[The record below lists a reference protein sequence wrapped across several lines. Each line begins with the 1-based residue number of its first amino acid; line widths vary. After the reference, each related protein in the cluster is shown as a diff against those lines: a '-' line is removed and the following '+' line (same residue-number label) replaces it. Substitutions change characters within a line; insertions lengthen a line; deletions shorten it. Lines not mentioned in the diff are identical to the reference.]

1 MDEDTKIA
9 LKAWRELVIENQRL
23 KDELV
28 KEIVHGS
35 GTQHSHDL
43 GTAGSWFLLSN
54 WHSNI
59 TYGDMG
65 SGGG

>member
-9 LKAWRELVIENQRL
+9 LKAWRELVLENQRL

-35 GTQHSHDL
+35 NTQRSHDL
-43 GTAGSWFLLSN
+43 GTAGTWFLLS
-54 WHSNI
+54 SGYSGI

-65 SGGG
+65 GGGR

>member
-9 LKAWRELVIENQRL
+9 LRAWRELVIENQRL

-35 GTQHSHDL
+35 NNQHSFDL
-43 GTAGSWFLLSN
+43 GTAGSWFLLNSGF
-54 WHSNI
+54 SSI
-59 TYGDMG
+59 TYSDLGRG
-65 SGGG
+65 E

>member
-9 LKAWRELVIENQRL
+9 LKAWRELVLENQRL

-35 GTQHSHDL
+35 GNQHSHDL
-43 GTAGSWFLLSN
+43 GVAGSWFLLS
-54 WHSNI
+54 SGI
-59 TYGDMG
+59 SSVTYGDLG
-65 SGGG
+65 SGEG

>member
-43 GTAGSWFLLSN
+43 STVGTWFFPSN

-59 TYGDMG
+59 TYGDLG
-65 SGGG
+65 SGGR

>member
-9 LKAWRELVIENQRL
+9 LRAWRKLVLENQRL

-43 GTAGSWFLLSN
+43 GTAGSWFLSN
-54 WHSNI
+54 GGFSSI
-59 TYGDMG
+59 TYGDLG
-65 SGGG
+65 SGGR

>member
-9 LKAWRELVIENQRL
+9 LKAWRELVLENQRL

-35 GTQHSHDL
+35 NTQRSHDL
-43 GTAGSWFLLSN
+43 GAAGTWFLLSSGY
-54 WHSNI
+54 SNI
-59 TYGDMG
+59 TYGDLD

>member
-28 KEIVHGS
+28 KEILHGS

-43 GTAGSWFLLSN
+43 GPTGSWFLLS
-54 WHSNI
+54 SGYSGI

-65 SGGG
+65 SGGR

>member
-43 GTAGSWFLLSN
+43 GTAGSWFLLS
-54 WHSNI
+54 SGAGSI

-65 SGGG
+65 SGGR

>member
-9 LKAWRELVIENQRL
+9 LKAWRELVLENQRL

-35 GTQHSHDL
+35 NTQRSHDL

-54 WHSNI
+54 WHSSV
-59 TYGDMG
+59 TYGDLD
-65 SGGG
+65 SGGR

>member
-28 KEIVHGS
+28 KEILNGS
-35 GTQHSHDL
+35 TNERSFDL
-43 GTAGSWFLLSN
+43 GATGSWFFLSN
-54 WHSNI
+54 RASGI

-65 SGGG
+65 RGEG